1 MKVEK
6 AQLQDAAELSRL
18 LSLLLEEETP
28 EETVKDLI
36 EKLSIREEYALLAAK
51 EDGKVLGTAM
61 GLLCQ
66 DVCAGARKFLVIENV
81 MVDER
86 SRGKGA
92 GRALMETLE
101 AWGKAGG
108 AYYAILVSG
117 RKRQA
122 GHAFY
127 RALGFQEEKGF
138 RKYF

>member
-1 MKVEK
+1 M
-6 AQLQDAAELSRL
+6 
-18 LSLLLEEETP
+18 
-28 EETVKDLI
+28 
-36 EKLSIREEYALLAAK
+36 AAK

-61 GLLCQ
+61 GVLCQ

-117 RKRQA
+117 RKPQA
-122 GHAFY
+122 
-127 RALGFQEEKGF
+127 RACVLPCPGVPGGEGIPKVFLSLG
-138 RKYF
+138 

>member
-6 AQLQDAAELSRL
+6 AQPQDAAELSRL

-61 GLLCQ
+61 GVLCQ

-81 MVDER
+81 VVDER

-101 AWGKAGG
+101 
-108 AYYAILVSG
+108 
-117 RKRQA
+117 
-122 GHAFY
+122 F
-127 RALGFQEEKGF
+127 
-138 RKYF
+138 